1 MLDRVLNTSLGLTL
15 NFHHLIAL
23 ETILLDLEKITEE
36 LETHRQRGLFH
47 VIRGFHAPLQKQ
59 FF

>member
-23 ETILLDLEKITEE
+23 ETILLELEKITEE

-47 VIRGFHAPLQKQ
+47 VTRGFHAPLQK
-59 FF
+59 

>member
-1 MLDRVLNTSLGLTL
+1 MLDRLLNTSLGLAL

-23 ETILLDLEKITEE
+23 EIILLDLEKITEE
-36 LETHRQRGLFH
+36 FETHRQRGLFH
-47 VIRGFHAPLQKQ
+47 VTRGFHAPLQKQ